1 MKTNYPTFSTK
12 YLGSAVAGPGG
23 VLQETIEQNPSSMGE
38 QPEPLEMNPWSKV
51 KEPVKEG
58 VPDFG
63 SM

>member
-23 VLQETIEQNPSSMGE
+23 VLQETIEQKTANMGE
-38 QPEPLEMNPWSKV
+38 QPEPLDMNPWSKM
-51 KEPVKEG
+51 KEQPKEG

-63 SM
+63 SI